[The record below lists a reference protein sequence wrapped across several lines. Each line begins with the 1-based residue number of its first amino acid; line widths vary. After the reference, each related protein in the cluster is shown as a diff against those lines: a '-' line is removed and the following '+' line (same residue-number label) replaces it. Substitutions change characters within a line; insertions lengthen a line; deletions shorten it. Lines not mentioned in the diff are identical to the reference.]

1 MSGINLRYSQGR
13 TLVELMIAMTIGL
26 VISLAVT
33 SLFVNNSQTYRIF
46 DDKAVMEE
54 DGRFALNML
63 AYHIRMAGT
72 GPSINTTL
80 QTESGGGVSSFDP
93 STGEA
98 IFGCSGGFLSPVAAA
113 NPALAFPVPC
123 NSSATGPDGLVI
135 RYVVDLD
142 NSNQASAS
150 LVAPTDC
157 LGQPVALSMKTPP
170 LQSDYTVEN
179 RYYVVVDPVT
189 SRSDLY
195 CVGNGDIPLNTAP
208 LKAGKRVM
216 ANVIDMKVIYGYDQQ
231 NKQSANSFFNA
242 ADLMAPTVPIPANE
256 SLSLSGAAPSKWS
269 RIVSAKICLVMRSAS
284 DALAP
289 KPMTYTD
296 CSGTVVAAADK
307 RLYSTFSTVVSI
319 RGRING
325 RSL

>member
-13 TLVELMIAMTIGL
+13 SLVELMIAMAIGL

-33 SLFVNNSQTYRIF
+33 SLFVTNSQTYRIF

-80 QTESGGGVSSFDP
+80 QTESGGGVSSFD
-93 STGEA
+93 SATGEA
-98 IFGCSGGFLSPVAAA
+98 IFGCSGGFFSPVVAA
-113 NPALAFPVPC
+113 NPALTFPVPC
-123 NSSATGPDGLVI
+123 NASTTGPDGLVV

-157 LGQPVALSMKTPP
+157 LGQPVALTVKTPP
-170 LQSDYTVEN
+170 QQSDYTVEN
-179 RYYVVVDPVT
+179 RYYIAVNPTT
-189 SRSDLY
+189 SRSELY
-195 CVGNGDIPLNTAP
+195 CVGNGGIPLNTAP
-208 LKAGKRVM
+208 LLAGKPIM
-216 ANVIDMKVIYGYDQQ
+216 ENVIDMKIIYGYDQQ
-231 NKQSANSFFNA
+231 DKQSANSFFNA
-242 ADLMAPTVPIPANE
+242 SDLMLPTVPAPAGGTI
-256 SLSLSGAAPSKWS
+256 SLSGAPPNKWS

-284 DALAP
+284 DALTTA
-289 KPMTYTD
+289 PMTYTN
-296 CSGTVVAAADK
+296 CSGTVVTAPDK

-325 RSL
+325 RIL